1 MEGVKKKTLHEEA
14 WAQVYPLTDRQL
26 SPLGLQAMA
35 ALALH
40 AGGHVLDVGC
50 GTGQSLLQLV
60 ERVGPTGQVVGVDV
74 SRTFLAIAKERT
86 QSFHQIKLIEA
97 DAQTVSLPNG
107 SLDAV
112 FSRFGIMAFED
123 PAAAFANFQKMLKPE
138 GTLGFCCWAE
148 LQDNELDLLPLE
160 ASGMLA
166 RVDQTPFSFSEPVFI
181 RKILKGAG
189 FHDIAITPHKVPV
202 SCGGIEETMDV
213 LLRVGALGKIV
224 REDPDLR
231 PQIEPLLRKVLID
244 RSGREHVH
252 LTASI
257 FVVTASA

>member
-1 MEGVKKKTLHEEA
+1 MEGDKTRTLHEEA

-26 SPLGLQAMA
+26 SPLGLQVMA
-35 ALALH
+35 ALALQ

-60 ERVGPTGQVVGVDV
+60 ERVGRTGKVVGVDV
-74 SRTFLAIAKERT
+74 SRTFLGIAKERT
-86 QSFHQIKLIEA
+86 QSFHQISLIEA
-97 DAQTVSLPNG
+97 DAQTVALPNG
-107 SLDAV
+107 SFDAV

-123 PAAAFANFQKMLKPE
+123 PVAAFANFQKMLKPS
-138 GTLGFCCWAE
+138 GKLGFCCWRS

-160 ASGMLA
+160 ASGMLSRA
-166 RVDQTPFSFSEPVFI
+166 DQTPFSFSDAAYI
-181 RKILKGAG
+181 RQILKGAG
-189 FHDIAITPHKVPV
+189 FQDIAIIPHDEPV
-202 SCGGIEETMDV
+202 SCGGVEETIAV
-213 LLRVGALGKIV
+213 LLKVGALGKIV

-231 PQIEPLLRKVLID
+231 SQIEPLLRKVLIE
-244 RSGREHVH
+244 RSGKEHVR